1 MFFTVNGRRIPSGT
15 VFVSMADE
23 RHQKAIAKG
32 IGYQVG
38 YNHQN
43 DNRRAEK
50 LVPAKDLAKEER
62 RPAGSEHDLAHANQV
77 GRKRIGARNPLGIQ
91 HARKATAKKPCTSMR
106 PHSNGLTESR
116 TPAK

>member
-1 MFFTVNGRRIPSGT
+1 
-15 VFVSMADE
+15 MADK

-32 IGYQVG
+32 IVCQVA

-43 DNRRAEK
+43 DYRRAQK

-77 GRKRIGARNPLGIQ
+77 GRKRVSARNPLGLQ
-91 HARKATAKKPCTSMR
+91 HTRKSAAKKAMHQHKP
-106 PHSNGLTESR
+106 PLKGFYG
-116 TPAK
+116 A

>member
-1 MFFTVNGRRIPSGT
+1 
-15 VFVSMADE
+15 MADK

-32 IGYQVG
+32 IVCQVA

-43 DNRRAEK
+43 DNRRAQK

-62 RPAGSEHDLAHANQV
+62 RPAGSEHDPLMQTKLAANALV
-77 GRKRIGARNPLGIQ
+77 RAIPLAYSTLARPLQKAMHQ
-91 HARKATAKKPCTSMR
+91 HE

-116 TPAK
+116 APAK